1 MSTSTASRRHREEP
15 ASQPT
20 EALTEEEAR
29 AELASLAE
37 EIKHHDRLYYTD
49 AAPEISDADYDALRR
64 RNTEIEARFPEL
76 IRADSPT
83 RRVGAAPAAGFAKV
97 THSRPMLSL
106 ENAFEEQDVRDF
118 FAGVRNFFRRTATE
132 ALVAEDKI
140 EIMAEPKIDGLSIGL
155 TYRRGRLMQGATRGD
170 GVTGENVTANIRTL
184 KTIPDA
190 LAG

>member
-1 MSTSTASRRHREEP
+1 MRASASSRQSRREEP
-15 ASQPT
+15 SVRPVDG
-20 EALTEEEAR
+20 LTEDEAR
-29 AELASLAE
+29 TELASLAQ
-37 EIKHHDRLYYTD
+37 EIKRHDRLYYTD

-76 IRADSPT
+76 IRTDSPT

-118 FAGVRNFFRRTATE
+118 FAGVRSFFRRTATE

-140 EIMAEPKIDGLSIGL
+140 AIMAEPKIDGLSIAL
-155 TYRRGRLMQGATRGD
+155 TYRDCRLVLGAR
-170 GVTGENVTANIRTL
+170 
-184 KTIPDA
+184 
-190 LAG
+190 